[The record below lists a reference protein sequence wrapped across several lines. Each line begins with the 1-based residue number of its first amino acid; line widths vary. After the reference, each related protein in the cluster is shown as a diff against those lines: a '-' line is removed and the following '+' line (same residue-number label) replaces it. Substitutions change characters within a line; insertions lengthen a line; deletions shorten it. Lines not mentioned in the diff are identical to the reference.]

1 MASLTGSIIW
11 EFLRGRYMDAIEAEL
26 GRLLT
31 AAERDAIAED
41 AHGGWWETSLMLLL
55 RPELVDESFRTLPPR
70 RYSLAS
76 RVVPNYPLRN
86 GGQGYVGHPALADS
100 LFAKATTTVLMR
112 EAMRIVDGLL
122 DGRLEPSDLR
132 SPFFR
137 VPFFRTNFWLA
148 AGVAV
153 AALGLGITGWRRS
166 TRA

>member
-1 MASLTGSIIW
+1 
-11 EFLRGRYMDAIEAEL
+11 
-26 GRLLT
+26 
-31 AAERDAIAED
+31 
-41 AHGGWWETSLMLLL
+41 
-55 RPELVDESFRTLPPR
+55 
-70 RYSLAS
+70 
-76 RVVPNYPLRN
+76 VPNYPLRN